1 MIFRPK
7 DKYLDN
13 FTVLPNLLLRGG
25 TDTKRRGD
33 ELKPESL
40 GVLVYLLSHKDD
52 WQVQGSQIAKHF
64 GISPNRVTKI
74 TQDLERAGYITRI
87 PPTRIKGKLIWDW
100 LVSAEPQDRNSE
112 DLKNKDLNSEDL
124 KNEDVR
130 SNILKEESLVRN
142 NIVEEELFSSPPE
155 HVSEQAWTLWWKHK
169 IKQNRNRKP
178 TQKQINLHT
187 AHFNA
192 LVAAGHRDFEGLV
205 KNAINREWQSIGDPD
220 WGSVKAFKKQN
231 DHMDYLGAI
240 R

>member
-7 DKYLDN
+7 DKYQQN
-13 FTVLPNLLLRGG
+13 FTVLPNALLRGG
-25 TDTKRRGD
+25 DNTTKRD
-33 ELKPESL
+33 DQLKPESL
-40 GVLVYLLSHKDD
+40 GVLVYLLSHTDD
-52 WQVQGSQIAKHF
+52 WQVQGSQIARHF
-64 GISPNRVTKI
+64 SISPNRVTKI

-112 DLKNKDLNSEDL
+112 DLENKDLNFEDL

-130 SNILKEESLVRN
+130 STIPKEELLVRRT
-142 NIVEEELFSSPPE
+142 IVEEELFSSPPE
-155 HVSEQAWTLWWKHK
+155 HVSKDAWTRWWQHK

-187 AHFNA
+187 ANFNA
-192 LVAAGHRDFEGLV
+192 LVAAGHRDFDALV
-205 KNAINREWQSIGDPD
+205 SNAINREWKSIGNPE
-220 WGSVKAFKKQN
+220 WGAVKAYKKQS
-231 DHMDYLGAI
+231 DQIDYLGAI